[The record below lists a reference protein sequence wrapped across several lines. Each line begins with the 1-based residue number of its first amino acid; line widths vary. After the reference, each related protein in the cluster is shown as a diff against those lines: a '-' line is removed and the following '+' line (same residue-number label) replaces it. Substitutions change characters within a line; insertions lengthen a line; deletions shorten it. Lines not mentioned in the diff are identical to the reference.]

1 MDSGCDTNGSKHSN
15 QSDSLVWWI
24 IPFYAKDW
32 GQAWFSWAKK
42 ASRSFSRD
50 WHDIYIRENS
60 WTSFWRLE
68 TLEVVFD
75 FFVETEFGCSYVICL
90 WIQLQCYW
98 CGLQHISD
106 TDTFS
111 PCLLQTSQL
120 LPLSRT
126 LFVWFQVS
134 TGLRPYQ
141 QMDFQVPPLL
151 RWHSKHSDS
160 NIFCTLDISSWWS
173 AVPFCVLAGY
183 HTSPLKL

>member
-1 MDSGCDTNGSKHSN
+1 MCTRAAPSIILISTFGMDSGCDTNGSKHSN

-50 WHDIYIRENS
+50 WQDIYIRENS

-106 TDTFS
+106 TNTFS

-134 TGLRPYQ
+134 TVRSAPVSANGFP
-141 QMDFQVPPLL
+141 
-151 RWHSKHSDS
+151 
-160 NIFCTLDISSWWS
+160 SSS
-173 AVPFCVLAGY
+173 I
-183 HTSPLKL
+183 TSVTF